1 MASIKPTITSIGS
14 QDGSVKKFVWT
25 LTGTD
30 AGYPIPFSEW
40 ADRSIQ
46 FAGTWGGGTIV
57 WEGSNDGGTTY
68 FTLTDAQTTA
78 ISKTADALEQIVEVT
93 EYARPRAS
101 VSVTSVVCSLVVRR
115 QTNLRS

>member
-1 MASIKPTITSIGS
+1 MATVKPVITSIGS

-25 LTGTD
+25 LTGTND
-30 AGYPIPFSEW
+30 GSPIPFSEW

-46 FAGTWGGGTIV
+46 FTGTWGGGTCV
-57 WEGSNDGGTTY
+57 WEGSNDAGTTW
-68 FTLTDAQTTA
+68 FTLTDAQTSA
-78 ISKTADALEQIVEVT
+78 ITKTADSLEQIVEVT

-115 QTNLRS
+115 QVGLRS